1 MQLEAIKSEQQK
13 ILKELYRFKDFYL
26 VGGTGLALQIGHRVS
41 VDFDLFTGKGLPS
54 NLISQ
59 VKKVFPKA
67 EIAVVLRHPEQF
79 SVTVDGIK
87 IDFVKEQPLL
97 LGPVIFQ
104 NLKIASVVEIMAMK
118 AHTLSFRGKFK
129 DYVDLYFVLK
139 NKITDLQSVGDLAQR
154 KYGAEF
160 NFRLLLEQLTY
171 MKDLEAVDVEFL
183 GEEVDKT
190 KMSNFFKQE
199 IAKIHL

>member
-1 MQLEAIKSEQQK
+1 M
-13 ILKELYRFKDFYL
+13 
-26 VGGTGLALQIGHRVS
+26 ALQIGHRVS
-41 VDFDLFTGKGLPS
+41 VDFDLFTGKGLSS

-59 VKKVFPKA
+59 AKKVFPKA

-97 LGPVIFQ
+97 LDPVIFQ

-139 NKITDLQSVGDLAQR
+139 NKITDLQSIGDLAKR

-160 NFRLLLEQLTY
+160 NFRLFLEQLTY

-190 KMSNFFKQE
+190 KMLDFFKQE
-199 IAKIHL
+199 IAKIDL